1 MLKRLIF
8 WSLLLSTLA
17 ACKYSRYVPEE
28 RYLLWKSEIEIKDGG
43 RADALAEGV
52 IRQKSNRKLLFQSLR
67 PGLAIHS
74 WGNGE
79 TENFWSKLGKE
90 PIIFD
95 ASQSKRSAELLQRHY
110 FNKGYFQVQV
120 DTSMLYNKSRK
131 RAEVRYTVKRGPRYR
146 IDTISYDILENLE
159 ALGIAKSKDS
169 KIKEG
174 DYYDL
179 NDLDAERSRLQ
190 KFFLNQGF
198 YNFSESY
205 IVFDA
210 DTNYASGEH
219 RVHLKMIIRG
229 IPKRQG
235 DSIVYNAFKPYYIRD
250 IKVVPDFSFQTS
262 PTNQDSL
269 TFLAYQLKFQ
279 DLNYKPRYLTDAI
292 HFEKGD
298 LYRQTKIS
306 ETYSHY
312 SGYKAFKVTEM
323 VYTPVEGDSGKSYL
337 DVEIRL
343 VPEDKRSFNAE
354 LEVTN
359 TSGNYGISGSVG
371 IINRNLFKGG
381 EALSFKINSGLEYQP
396 TIAQSENLSRT
407 FELGAE
413 IRIDVPRFLLPFN
426 TVGLFRKRMQTR
438 SSVSI
443 YANRTARVEFDR
455 ETFGGSLSYNWKESP
470 YKSHQVDLLNISYS
484 NLFAIDT
491 TFIRQLDPI
500 QILAFS
506 SEFISSS
513 SWRYTYTG
521 QESVSQTFYDFF
533 STNLE
538 IGGTLQSLL
547 TNSIGEINEDDVSTL
562 WGAPAYQ
569 FARLELDYRYYIHP
583 SKDQLYAFRLNSS
596 YILPY
601 GKSRFEREG
610 ELLRLPP
617 FSRFSFLGGTNDLRA
632 WPAYRAGGGIERVSS
647 YADSSS
653 NFSIGTLKLLFNLE
667 YRFPIYSS
675 LKGAVFV
682 DAGNIWLTG
691 GLESA
696 ESAFALRNLAR
707 DLYIGSGFGL
717 RMDLDFF
724 VIRLDTG
731 LRLRDPGYWQAGE
744 EWVIST
750 KPVLPNLTYNIAL
763 GYPF

>member
-1 MLKRLIF
+1 
-8 WSLLLSTLA
+8 
-17 ACKYSRYVPEE
+17 
-28 RYLLWKSEIEIKDGG
+28 
-43 RADALAEGV
+43 
-52 IRQKSNRKLLFQSLR
+52 
-67 PGLAIHS
+67 
-74 WGNGE
+74 
-79 TENFWSKLGKE
+79 
-90 PIIFD
+90 
-95 ASQSKRSAELLQRHY
+95 
-110 FNKGYFQVQV
+110 
-120 DTSMLYNKSRK
+120 
-131 RAEVRYTVKRGPRYR
+131 
-146 IDTISYDILENLE
+146 
-159 ALGIAKSKDS
+159 
-169 KIKEG
+169 
-174 DYYDL
+174 
-179 NDLDAERSRLQ
+179 
-190 KFFLNQGF
+190 
-198 YNFSESY
+198 
-205 IVFDA
+205 
-210 DTNYASGEH
+210 
-219 RVHLKMIIRG
+219 
-229 IPKRQG
+229 
-235 DSIVYNAFKPYYIRD
+235 
-250 IKVVPDFSFQTS
+250 
-262 PTNQDSL
+262 
-269 TFLAYQLKFQ
+269 
-279 DLNYKPRYLTDAI
+279 
-292 HFEKGD
+292 
-298 LYRQTKIS
+298 YRQTKIS

-696 ESAFALRNLAR
+696 KSAFALRNLAR